1 MSREHS
7 ADMEFDE
14 DVIHLDFIPLKPVE
28 DYLTF
33 GSIQISQNDNSVKA
47 DEVKQTD
54 ESRQTISRYSQTE
67 ILFKDYCPFCGRT
80 YSKGKKDVDVQAC
93 VLGVD
98 CASQSDV
105 VELEKFWQS
114 KCYKGEKLAMD
125 CIDEQRKSK
134 KVYMGSTKS
143 GQAPDVSLIHNAQID
158 LSKYPSS
165 DESTTSKSSVS
176 KAYNGVG
183 SKYED
188 AHVAVRRRKPMTG
201 KKLKSL
207 NFQHLEEVW
216 NSSDDDEMEEATR
229 SLSNPLTF
237 AAAVKRQE
245 ECDQQKGQ
253 IKRSMMPSV
262 PAVADKSSKNYM

>member
-33 GSIQISQNDNSVKA
+33 GSIRIGQNDKSVEA

-54 ESRQTISRYSQTE
+54 ENRRTLSRSSQTE

-105 VELEKFWQS
+105 VESETFW
-114 KCYKGEKLAMD
+114 KNKWYKGEKLYMD
-125 CIDEQRKSK
+125 CVDEQRKSRK
-134 KVYMGSTKS
+134 LMESIKS
-143 GQAPDVSLIHNAQID
+143 GQAPNVSLNHNAQID
-158 LSKYPSS
+158 SNKYPSS
-165 DESTTSKSSVS
+165 DESTTSKSSTS

-188 AHVAVRRRKPMTG
+188 THVRRRKPMTG
-201 KKLKSL
+201 KKLKNL

-216 NSSDDDEMEEATR
+216 NSSDDEMKEATK

-237 AAAVKRQE
+237 AAAVKHQE
-245 ECDQQKGQ
+245 ECDQQKGE
-253 IKRSMMPSV
+253 IKRSMMSSV
-262 PAVADKSSKNYM
+262 TDKSSKYYM

>member
-33 GSIQISQNDNSVKA
+33 GSIRISQNDNSVKA

-54 ESRQTISRYSQTE
+54 ESRQTLSRSSQTE

-105 VELEKFWQS
+105 VESDTFWQN
-114 KCYKGEKLAMD
+114 KCYKGEMLSMD
-125 CIDEQRKSK
+125 CVDEQRKGRK
-134 KVYMGSTKS
+134 LYMGSTKS
-143 GQAPDVSLIHNAQID
+143 GQAPNVSLIHNAQID
-158 LSKYPSS
+158 SSKYPSS
-165 DESTTSKSSVS
+165 DESTTSKSSPS

-188 AHVAVRRRKPMTG
+188 AHVRRRKPVTG
-201 KKLKSL
+201 KKLK
-207 NFQHLEEVW
+207 NVDFQHLEEVW
-216 NSSDDDEMEEATR
+216 NSSDDEMKEATR

-245 ECDQQKGQ
+245 KVDQQKGE
-253 IKRSMMPSV
+253 IKMSMMPSV
-262 PAVADKSSKNYM
+262 PAVANKSSKNYM